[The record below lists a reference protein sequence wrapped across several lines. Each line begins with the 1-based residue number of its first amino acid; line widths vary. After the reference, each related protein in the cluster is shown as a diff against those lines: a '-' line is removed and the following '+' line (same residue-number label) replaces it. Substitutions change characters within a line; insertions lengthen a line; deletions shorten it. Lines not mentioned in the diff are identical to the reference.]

1 MSVACSLYGRRQ
13 NRGTRTGKRQCI
25 IVTACR
31 TPQTKSFVVNSA
43 PPKLTRTLCDL
54 NKSRLTTNDHGVLT
68 EHAYMSGLSFLIY
81 CVHSLIGFGKFH
93 YMLLAICG
101 LIYMD
106 TAIGVTILSFV
117 LPAAQCD
124 LEMDS
129 TAKGWL
135 TASPMLGMVV
145 GSYIWGCLAD
155 TKGRKV
161 VLIATLLMDGIVG
174 VISSFVQYYWVFLV
188 FRFFNGFAVTG
199 AMGICFPYLGEFQPT
214 KYRERCLCW
223 MEMFWT
229 VGVILLP
236 LIAWLIVPLDLR
248 YESEMFHFKSWNLF
262 VALCALPSIVLGLW
276 LFAFPESPKFL
287 LECGEA
293 DAALE
298 VFKWIYAQ
306 NTGQDPETYPVK
318 CLQEKTNNK
327 DKSTRSLKL
336 HKKKDLKVLFS
347 EVWELTMSLY
357 KPPYLRNTLLA
368 CAIQFGLTSSYYTL
382 MVWFPE
388 LFTRFEEFENDNPGK
403 TTSVCIVS
411 ALSDNATNLDPYG
424 CETTIGVNVYLHT
437 VYIGLACIPGSIIL
451 PIFVHKLGA
460 KFFLILSLLVSGAVT
475 VGFYFVINS
484 TQNLILSCIFE
495 ALTSLGISLVYC
507 IIVDMFP
514 TNLRVMAAALSLTM
528 GRLGALV
535 GNLIFGYLIDL
546 ACIVPIV
553 IFAAF
558 LFLCGFL
565 SFILPRTGK
574 ETLD

>member
-1 MSVACSLYGRRQ
+1 MGFDFLADG
-13 NRGTRTGKRQCI
+13 G
-25 IVTACR
+25 AD
-31 TPQTKSFVVNSA
+31 F
-43 PPKLTRTLCDL
+43 
-54 NKSRLTTNDHGVLT
+54 
-68 EHAYMSGLSFLIY
+68 EHAIT
-81 CVHSLIGFGKFH
+81 VTGFGKFH
-93 YMLLAICG
+93 YMLLTICG

-135 TASPMLGMVV
+135 TASPMLGMVI

-155 TKGRKV
+155 TKGRKI

-174 VISSFVQYYWVFLV
+174 ILSSFVQYFWVFLI

-229 VGVILLP
+229 VGVIVLP
-236 LIAWLIVPLDLR
+236 LIAWVIVPLDLS
-248 YESEMFHFKSWNLF
+248 YNAEGFYFKSWNLF
-262 VALCALPSIVLGLW
+262 VALCALPSIMLGLW

-287 LECGEA
+287 LECGDP

-298 VFKWIYAQ
+298 VFKWIYTQ
-306 NTGQDPETYPVK
+306 NTGKDPETYPVK
-318 CLQEKTNNK
+318 CLQEKQK
-327 DKSTRSLKL
+327 DKNTRALKL
-336 HKKKDLKVLFS
+336 HKRKDLKVLFS
-347 EVWELTMSLY
+347 EVWELTNALC
-357 KPPYLRNTLLA
+357 KPPYLRNTVLA

-388 LFTRFEEFENDNPGK
+388 LFTRFEQFEHLYPGED
-403 TTSVCIVS
+403 TSVCKVS
-411 ALSDNATNLDPYG
+411 ALSENSSEPLDPYG
-424 CETTIGVNVYLHT
+424 CDTVMGAEVYLHT

-460 KFFLILSLLVSGAVT
+460 KFFLIVSLMVSGAVT
-475 VGFYFVINS
+475 VGFYYVVNS
-484 TQNLILSCIFE
+484 TQNLLLSCVFE

-507 IIVDMFP
+507 VIVDMFP

-528 GRLGALV
+528 GRLGALI

-546 ACIVPIV
+546 ACVVPIV
-553 IFAAF
+553 LFAAF
-558 LFLCGFL
+558 LFLCGVL
-565 SFILPRTGK
+565 SFLLPRTGK

>member
-1 MSVACSLYGRRQ
+1 MGLDFLADG
-13 NRGTRTGKRQCI
+13 G
-25 IVTACR
+25 AD
-31 TPQTKSFVVNSA
+31 F
-43 PPKLTRTLCDL
+43 
-54 NKSRLTTNDHGVLT
+54 
-68 EHAYMSGLSFLIY
+68 EHAIT
-81 CVHSLIGFGKFH
+81 VTGFGKFH

-135 TASPMLGMVV
+135 SASPMLGMVV

-161 VLIATLLMDGIVG
+161 VLIVTLLMDGIVG
-174 VISSFVQYYWVFLV
+174 IISSFVQYYWIFLL

-236 LIAWLIVPLDLR
+236 Q
-248 YESEMFHFKSWNLF
+248 
-262 VALCALPSIVLGLW
+262 
-276 LFAFPESPKFL
+276 SPKFL
-287 LECGEA
+287 LECGET

-298 VFKWIYAQ
+298 VFKWIYSQ
-306 NTGQDPETYPVK
+306 NTGESPDSYPVK
-318 CLQEKTNNK
+318 SLQEKTK

-336 HKKKDLKVLFS
+336 HKRKDLKVLLK
-347 EVWELTMSLY
+347 EVQDLTTALCKS
-357 KPPYLRNTLLA
+357 PYLRNTLLA
-368 CAIQFGLTSSYYTL
+368 CGIQFGLTSSYYTL

-388 LFTRFEEFENDNPGK
+388 LFTRFEQFELENPGE

-411 ALSDNATNLDPYG
+411 SLPDNQTLADAYG
-424 CETTIGVNVYLHT
+424 CGTVIADSVYLHT

-460 KFFLILSLLVSGAVT
+460 KFFLIVSLLVSGAVT
-475 VGFYFVINS
+475 VAFYYVVNA
-484 TQNLILSCIFE
+484 TQNLILSCVFE

-507 IIVDMFP
+507 VIVDMFP

-535 GNLIFGYLIDL
+535 GNLVFGYLIDL
-546 ACIVPIV
+546 ACVIPI
-553 IFAAF
+553 ILFAAF
-558 LFLCGFL
+558 LFVCGFM
-565 SFILPRTGK
+565 SFLLPKTGK
-574 ETLD
+574 ETLE

>member
-1 MSVACSLYGRRQ
+1 MGLDFLADG
-13 NRGTRTGKRQCI
+13 G
-25 IVTACR
+25 AD
-31 TPQTKSFVVNSA
+31 F
-43 PPKLTRTLCDL
+43 
-54 NKSRLTTNDHGVLT
+54 
-68 EHAYMSGLSFLIY
+68 EHAIT
-81 CVHSLIGFGKFH
+81 VTGFGRFH

-124 LEMDS
+124 LQMDS

-135 TASPMLGMVV
+135 TASPMLGMVI

-155 TKGRKV
+155 TKGRKI

-174 VISSFVQYYWVFLV
+174 VVSSFVQYFWIFLV

-214 KYRERCLCW
+214 KYRERVLCW

-229 VGVILLP
+229 VGVIVLP
-236 LIAWLIVPLDLR
+236 LIAWLIIPMDFIT
-248 YESEMFHFKSWNLF
+248 YESETFHFKSWNLF
-262 VALCALPSIVLGLW
+262 VALCALPSLMLGLW

-287 LECGEA
+287 LECGET

-298 VFKWIYAQ
+298 VFKWIYSR
-306 NTGQDPETYPVK
+306 NTGADPDTYPVK
-318 CLQEKTNNK
+318 CLQEKTK
-327 DKSTRSLKL
+327 HQDKSTRSLKL
-336 HKKKDLKVLFS
+336 HKRKDLKVLFT
-347 EVWELTMSLY
+347 EIRDLTSALC
-357 KPPYLRNTLLA
+357 KPPYLRNTLVA

-388 LFTRFEEFENDNPGK
+388 LFTRFEHFEHTQPDE
-403 TTSVCIVS
+403 TASVCVVS
-411 ALSDNATNLDPYG
+411 ALTDNGTNFDPYG
-424 CETTIGVNVYLHT
+424 CDTIIAPSVYLHT

-460 KFFLILSLLVSGAVT
+460 KFFLIMSLLISGAVT
-475 VGFYFVINS
+475 VGFYYVVNS
-484 TQNLILSCIFE
+484 MQNLVLSCVFE

-507 IIVDMFP
+507 VIVDMFP

-535 GNLIFGYLIDL
+535 GNLVFGYLIDL
-546 ACIVPIV
+546 ACVVPIAL
-553 IFAAF
+553 FAAF
-558 LFLCGFL
+558 LFACGLL
-565 SFILPRTGK
+565 SFLLPKTGK
-574 ETLD
+574 ETLE